1 MATKYLTFRRF
12 TFPTT
17 SKIWFMKYS
26 KTLSGQPLINF
37 LKYDFIFR
45 ATVEYNTNKPT
56 MPPVEII
63 ISKGDQNIAIKISDR
78 GGGASLEQQQKWE
91 AYLFSSGDA
100 APAENLNNPISVPM
114 AGYGYGIP
122 LTKVMARYL
131 GGDIEIRSIEDYGT
145 DVYIY
150 LQNCPETC
158 FEGYFTPKKAKSSL
172 DDTFRMLDAFGC

>member
-1 MATKYLTFRRF
+1 MT
-12 TFPTT
+12 
-17 SKIWFMKYS
+17 
-26 KTLSGQPLINF
+26 
-37 LKYDFIFR
+37 FIFR
-45 ATVEYNTNKPT
+45 ASVEQYMDKPT

-131 GGDIEIRSIEDYGT
+131 DGDIETRSIEDYGT
-145 DVYIY
+145 DIWSHSVKSKY
-150 LQNCPETC
+150 LANKL
-158 FEGYFTPKKAKSSL
+158 FEQFFVHKKMFKTRL
-172 DDTFRMLDAFGC
+172 II

>member
-1 MATKYLTFRRF
+1 
-12 TFPTT
+12 
-17 SKIWFMKYS
+17 
-26 KTLSGQPLINF
+26 
-37 LKYDFIFR
+37 
-45 ATVEYNTNKPT
+45 

-131 GGDIEIRSIEDYGT
+131 GGDIETRSIEDYGT

-158 FEGYFTPKKAKSSL
+158 FEDISILKAVTKKPHETDSIKTSILVLPVYTAKTESFYKSKNSKNEWVTGKDQSIVFSSK
-172 DDTFRMLDAFGC
+172 

>member
-1 MATKYLTFRRF
+1 M
-12 TFPTT
+12 
-17 SKIWFMKYS
+17 
-26 KTLSGQPLINF
+26 
-37 LKYDFIFR
+37 
-45 ATVEYNTNKPT
+45 VKPT

-131 GGDIEIRSIEDYGT
+131 GGDIETRSIEDYGT

-158 FEGYFTPKKAKSSL
+158 FEGILFLKSVTNIQNLSPKSLTKIVKVIKFWTKSIKSL
-172 DDTFRMLDAFGC
+172 NLRLVF

>member
-1 MATKYLTFRRF
+1 MGFCKPSIRPIVQMT
-12 TFPTT
+12 
-17 SKIWFMKYS
+17 
-26 KTLSGQPLINF
+26 PLFADNCQHIF
-37 LKYDFIFR
+37 LI
-45 ATVEYNTNKPT
+45 
-56 MPPVEII
+56 
-63 ISKGDQNIAIKISDR
+63 
-78 GGGASLEQQQKWE
+78 SLEQQQKWE

-131 GGDIEIRSIEDYGT
+131 GGDIETRSIEDYGT

-158 FEGYFTPKKAKSSL
+158 FEGISILKGVTKKPLLTDSIKTSILVLPVYTAKTESFYKSKNSKNEWVTGK
-172 DDTFRMLDAFGC
+172 DQSIVFNKTSK

>member
-1 MATKYLTFRRF
+1 MRMATKYLTSQRF
-12 TFPTT
+12 IFPTT
-17 SKIWFMKYS
+17 SKIWSTKYS
-26 KTLSGQPLINF
+26 KTLSGQLKIRL
-37 LKYDFIFR
+37 LKYDCKFR
-45 ATVEYNTNKPT
+45 ATVEHHMNKPT
-56 MPPVEII
+56 MPSVEII

-131 GGDIEIRSIEDYGT
+131 GGDIETRSIEDYGT

-158 FEGYFTPKKAKSSL
+158 FEGISILKSVTNIQKL
-172 DDTFRMLDAFGC
+172 